1 MSASS
6 KKKLRKEWESA
17 KMTEKQLAAQ
27 KEAKTTKLYTIG
39 FVAVMAVLLVVAII
53 VGVNQTLNAKGVR
66 EKNTV
71 AMTVGDHEIS
81 NAELNYFYM
90 DTVNNFINQ
99 YGSMAAMF
107 GLNAGVPLDE
117 QVIDEETGLTWADDF
132 LESAKANA
140 KSVYAMADAAEA
152 AGFQL
157 SNEEATEIEYQT
169 QMLDTYAAMYGY
181 ADGDTYLKAMYGNGA
196 DMASFTEYNKR
207 SALASAYYTAYGE
220 GLTYTDEQLRQ
231 AEAENP
237 KAYNAYSFQS
247 YFLSA
252 SKFRTGGTTD
262 AEGNTTYSPEEIA
275 AAEAAAEES
284 AKALTGADIT
294 SVEALDAA
302 IAALSINAETTAAST
317 ANTATPF
324 ASINA
329 IYSQWV
335 TDDARQA
342 GDKAYF
348 ASTTTDAEGNE
359 TVSGY
364 YVVYYTGSTDN
375 VFPLVN
381 VRHILIAPEHVHAE
395 GETHEE
401 GETYSEAELIAAK
414 AQAEAIL
421 RQWKDGDATEESFA
435 QLANEH
441 SADGDGT
448 TGGLYEKVYP
458 GQMVP
463 AFNDWCFAEGRKTG
477 DTEIVETEYGYHIMY
492 YVGDADITYRD
503 YQIENNLRNLDMS
516 TWYAETVDAMTVTDG
531 DTRYINTSLTL
542 NAQ

>member
-27 KEAKTTKLYTIG
+27 KEAKTTKLYTVA
-39 FVAVMAVLLVVAII
+39 FAAVMAVLLVVAII
-53 VGVNQTLNAKGVR
+53 VGVNQTLNASGVR

-107 GLNAGVPLDE
+107 GLNSGVPLDE

-132 LESAKANA
+132 LNSAKANA
-140 KSVYAMADAAEA
+140 QTVYAMADAAEA

-157 SNEEATEIEYQT
+157 SNEETTEIEYQV
-169 QMLDTYAAMYGY
+169 QMLDTYAAVYGY
-181 ADGDTYLKAMYGNGA
+181 PDGESYLKAMYGNGA
-196 DMASFTEYNKR
+196 DMDSFTDYSKR
-207 SALASAYYTAYGE
+207 SALASAYYAAYGE
-220 GLTYTDEQLRQ
+220 GLTYTAEQLQ
-231 AEAENP
+231 EAEAENP
-237 KAYNAYSFQS
+237 KAYNSYSFQS

-262 AEGNTTYSPEEIA
+262 EEGNTSYSAEEIA
-275 AAEAAAEES
+275 AAEVAAEDA
-284 AKALTGADIT
+284 AKALTAETIT
-294 SVEALDAA
+294 TVAELDAA
-302 IAALSINAETTAAST
+302 IAALSVNAETTAAST
-317 ANTATPF
+317 ANTNTPY

-348 ASTTTDAEGNE
+348 ASTTTDADGNE

-364 YVVYYTGSTDN
+364 YVVFFNGSTDN
-375 VFPLVN
+375 TFPLVN

-395 GETHEE
+395 GETHEA
-401 GETYSEAELIAAK
+401 GETYSEAEMAAAK
-414 AQAEAIL
+414 TQAEAIL
-421 RQWKDGDATEESFA
+421 TQWKEGDANEESFA

-448 TGGLYEKVYP
+448 TGGLYENVYP
-458 GQMVP
+458 GQMVS
-463 AFNDWCFAEGRKTG
+463 AFNDWCFAEDRKTG
-477 DTEIVETEYGYHIMY
+477 DTGIVETEYGYHVMF

-503 YQIENNLRNLDMS
+503 YQIETNLRSLDLS

-531 DTRYINTSLTL
+531 DTSYIKTDLVL